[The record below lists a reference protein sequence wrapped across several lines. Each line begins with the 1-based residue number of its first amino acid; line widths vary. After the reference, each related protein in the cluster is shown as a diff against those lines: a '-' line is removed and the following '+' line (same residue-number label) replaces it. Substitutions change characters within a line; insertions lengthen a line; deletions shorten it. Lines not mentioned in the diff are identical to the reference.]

1 MSEFSRVLDARH
13 LPAGPQTMAA
23 TSEECAELARRFGLA
38 QVNSL
43 TGTVTCAAD
52 GPTVRVTGRLHAQ
65 IVQSCAVSGEDFAVR
80 IDEPVALVF
89 VPASTAPASEEVV
102 ELDAAELDEIEMDG
116 MQFDLGEALAQGL
129 ALAVDPYA
137 EGPGAEAAR
146 RKAGVMDPSD
156 TGPFAMLKK
165 LLE

>member
-13 LPAGPQTMAA
+13 LPAGPQVLEA
-23 TSEECAELARRFGLA
+23 TAEECAAVAQRFGLA
-38 QVNSL
+38 EVGSMAA
-43 TGTVTCAAD
+43 TVTCTAD
-52 GPTVRVTGRLHAQ
+52 GPTVRVTGRLRAQ
-65 IVQSCAVSGEDFAVR
+65 IVQSCAVSGEDFPVR

-89 VPASTAPASEEVV
+89 VPPSTAPISEDVI
-102 ELDAAELDEIEMDG
+102 ELGAAELDEIEMQG
-116 MQFDLGEALAQGL
+116 AQFDLGEALAQGL
-129 ALAVDPYA
+129 ALAIDPYA

-156 TGPFAMLKK
+156 TGPFAVLKK

>member
-13 LPAGPQTMAA
+13 LPAGPQTMSASA
-23 TSEECAELARRFGLA
+23 EECAGLARRFGLV

-43 TGTVTCAAD
+43 TSTVTCAAD
-52 GPTVRVTGRLHAQ
+52 GPTVRVTGQLRAE
-65 IVQSCAVSGEDFAVR
+65 IVQSCAVSGEDFPVR

-89 VPASTAPASEEVV
+89 VPASTAPLSEDVI
-102 ELDAAELDEIEMDG
+102 ELDAAELDEIEMQG

-156 TGPFAMLKK
+156 TGPFAVLKK

>member
-13 LPAGPQTMAA
+13 LPAGVQTLAA
-23 TSEECAELARRFGLA
+23 TPQECAELARRFGLT
-38 QVNSL
+38 QVGSL

-52 GPTVRVTGRLHAQ
+52 GPTVRVTGQLRAQ
-65 IVQSCAVSGEDFAVR
+65 IVQSCAVSGEDFPVQ

-89 VPASTAPASEEVV
+89 VPASTAPASDEVV
-102 ELDAAELDEIEMDG
+102 ELNAAELDEIEMNG
-116 MQFDLGEALAQGL
+116 RQFDLGEALAQGL

-146 RKAGVMDPSD
+146 RKARVMDPSD
-156 TGPFAMLKK
+156 TGPFAVLKK

>member
-13 LPAGPQTMAA
+13 LPAGPQTMTAS
-23 TSEECAELARRFGLA
+23 SEECAELAQRFGLG
-38 QVNSL
+38 QVDSMS
-43 TGTVTCAAD
+43 GTVTCTAD
-52 GPTVRVTGRLHAQ
+52 GPTVRVTGRLAAQ
-65 IVQSCAVSGEDFAVR
+65 IVQSCAVSGEDFSVR

-89 VPASTAPASEEVV
+89 VPASTAPASEEVI

-156 TGPFAMLKK
+156 VGPFAVLKK
-165 LLE
+165 LLK